1 MAISCISLLGQC
13 RILSLDSSGG
23 MAVIQLEALSQI
35 EQASGK
41 RTIETF
47 DWIVASGVGA
57 FLVMAMVPRTLPTT
71 PTTCDLDFSGE
82 VPGSM
87 SNPVH

>member
-1 MAISCISLLGQC
+1 
-13 RILSLDSSGG
+13 

-41 RTIETF
+41 RTVEMF

-57 FLVMAMVPRTLPTT
+57 FLVMAMVYGK
-71 PTTCDLDFSGE
+71 CVCVCVYVCVCVCGWVGGWVGVGMCVCVCVF
-82 VPGSM
+82 V
-87 SNPVH
+87 